1 MNRLK
6 EKYLN
11 EVVPSLMNKYNYKSK
26 MEVPKLEKI
35 VINIGVGDE
44 VVVIAGSD
52 KGKKGKIIKT
62 LRAENKVIVEGV
74 HVVKK
79 HQKPTGQ
86 ESGGILE
93 VEAPINASNVMIID
107 PKTKKRTR
115 IGHTTDTKTGKKI
128 RITKKSNE
136 KID

>member
-1 MNRLK
+1 MNFK
-6 EKYLN
+6 
-11 EVVPSLMNKYNYKSK
+11 
-26 MEVPKLEKI
+26 
-35 VINIGVGDE
+35 VGDE

-52 KGKKGKIIKT
+52 KGKEGKIIKT
-62 LRAENKVIVEGV
+62 LRSENKVVVEGV
-74 HVVKK
+74 NVVKK
-79 HQKPTGQ
+79 HQKPNGQ
-86 ESGGILE
+86 ETGGILE
-93 VEAPINASNVMIID
+93 VAAPINASNVMIID

>member
-1 MNRLK
+1 MNLK
-6 EKYLN
+6 
-11 EVVPSLMNKYNYKSK
+11 
-26 MEVPKLEKI
+26 
-35 VINIGVGDE
+35 VGDE

-52 KGKKGKIIKT
+52 KGKKGKILKT
-62 LRAENKVIVEGV
+62 LRSENRVVVEGV
-74 HVVKK
+74 HVIKK

-86 ESGGILE
+86 ETGGILE
-93 VEAPINASNVMIID
+93 IEAPIHASNVMIVD

-115 IGHTTDTKTGKKI
+115 IGHTTDSKTGKKI